1 MTRVRIRPARAPRF
15 GASLVF
21 VVSFLAGTVV
31 SAQQGGGYGPGG
43 GYTPAGGGS
52 MSGGGAWDG
61 GGGRGM
67 GRPPFDPSDIPT
79 PEEIDGPP
87 NPPTTR
93 QLLSLADSQTQ
104 RYTTAWDSLMRE
116 TGVKRD
122 SARTAREAM
131 RSSFRDHDRQGVETQ
146 AKLLT
151 ALGKDL
157 RKQDDAFDKSL
168 TFLSKD
174 QRKQYEDYK
183 KQQKQARE
191 EERKRRFRERSGG
204 DSAPQSP

>member
-1 MTRVRIRPARAPRF
+1 MTHVRMRPGRAPRVW
-15 GASLVF
+15 ASLVCI
-21 VVSFLAGTVV
+21 VSFLAGTLV

-43 GYTPAGGGS
+43 YTPAGGS

-61 GGGRGM
+61 GAGRGM

-116 TGVKRD
+116 TGLKRD

-131 RSSFRDHDRQGVETQ
+131 RSSFQDHDRQGVETQ

>member
-1 MTRVRIRPARAPRF
+1 MTHVRMRPGRAPRV

-21 VVSFLAGTVV
+21 IVSCLAGTLVR
-31 SAQQGGGYGPGG
+31 AQQGGGYGPGG
-43 GYTPAGGGS
+43 YTPAGGS

-61 GGGRGM
+61 GAGRGM

-79 PEEIDGPP
+79 PEEVDGPP

-131 RSSFRDHDRQGVETQ
+131 RSSFRDHDRQGVEAQ

>member
-1 MTRVRIRPARAPRF
+1 MTHVRMRPGRAPRVW
-15 GASLVF
+15 ASLVCI
-21 VVSFLAGTVV
+21 VSFLAGTLV

-43 GYTPAGGGS
+43 YTPAGGS

-61 GGGRGM
+61 GAGRGM

-116 TGVKRD
+116 TGLKRD

-157 RKQDDAFDKSL
+157 QKQDDAFDKSL
-168 TFLSKD
+168 VFLSKD